1 VVGVSSPAQ
10 EASPP
15 SDIVS
20 GQDEEVDKPQ
30 AAPMATT
37 FRRTSAPGKKQ
48 AEGLEEEVEQGADL
62 WATAAIL
69 SPRGGVKE
77 FEEAEEDFEDAEEPE
92 AAPIVHAPAPTTQQP
107 VPTPAAP
114 APKQQR
120 RAQVVKPQAS
130 LGADH
135 RFVMERVFH
144 ESDGTQG
151 QQRRGSLPIAP
162 AAGVRKDRQQVLK
175 PQASLPLDQH
185 TVMHRVFQER
195 KEVVQLQL
203 QKQGPAPRPMPQQ
216 ASPRVDPSAFRRV
229 SQGLVSTLNRQLY
242 QC

>member
-10 EASPP
+10 EASPS

-20 GQDEEVDKPQ
+20 GQEEEVEKPQ
-30 AAPMATT
+30 AALLATT
-37 FRRTSAPGKKQ
+37 ARRTSVPGKKQ
-48 AEGLEEEVEQGADL
+48 AEGLEEEEEQGADL
-62 WATAAIL
+62 WATAAIS
-69 SPRGGVKE
+69 SPRG
-77 FEEAEEDFEDAEEPE
+77 AEEDFEDAEEPE

-144 ESDGTQG
+144 EADGTQG

-162 AAGVRKDRQQVLK
+162 AAGVRKHRQQVLK

-216 ASPRVDPSAFRRV
+216 ASPRVDPSAFRGV
-229 SQGLVSTLNRQLY
+229 SQGLVSTLNRPLWQ
-242 QC
+242 